1 MIRFVFKVTIFQYCL
16 YAINLSITV
25 VSLLFYICMNECCM
39 CVLYVHVC
47 GYVPLR
53 IQNQEE

>member
-16 YAINLSITV
+16 YAINLSISV
-25 VSLLFYICMNECCM
+25 FLLFYICMNGCCM
-39 CVLYVHVC
+39 CVLHVHVC